1 MSLVIKQRQ
10 NDVEKPEP
18 LEPSSVENSQVIHL
32 LPCKIHPPKTIA
44 DNPTITGPVDR
55 YFHPYVKPAR
65 STADQN
71 ADTAVWHASL
81 RGKPLTGVK
90 LDMPE
95 GYVGLLCNRSSGKTE
110 NGNSTSTGDLVAD
123 ESCGDVLAQLTYWNW
138 DRVPSR
144 EDPLLSA
151 FDWVR
156 VSEAIMTDN
165 D

>member
-10 NDVEKPEP
+10 DNVKPEP
-18 LEPSSVENSQVIHL
+18 LEPSAVENQQAIHL
-32 LPCKIHPPKTIA
+32 LPCKIHPRKSTA
-44 DNPTITGPVDR
+44 DNQTLIGPVDQ
-55 YFHPYVKPAR
+55 YFHPYVNPPR
-65 STADQN
+65 STSDQN
-71 ADTAVWHASL
+71 ADTALWYASL
-81 RGKPLTGVK
+81 RGKPLTGVN

-110 NGNSTSTGDLVAD
+110 NENSTATGDLVAD
-123 ESCGDVLAQLTYWNW
+123 ESCGDVLTQLTYWNW

-156 VSEAIMTDN
+156 VSEAFMTDN